1 MELQALGYFGI
12 RASNLDDWAAFATRL
27 VGFELVEKS
36 KSSLTFRMDDRRQ
49 RVVVEADHDDGAAFF
64 GWEVADGA
72 TPEEAM
78 REAADAARS
87 WIRTAKAHGD
97 PIPTPSRVDRTSYS
111 GRWVLRTPKTLH
123 KRLSERAKAEGVSLN
138 TLAVTL
144 LAEGLGDRSANEQ

>member
-1 MELQALGYFGI
+1 MHKFHYPITLRPLAKDEGG
-12 RASNLDDWAAFATRL
+12 
-27 VGFELVEKS
+27 
-36 KSSLTFRMDDRRQ
+36 
-49 RVVVEADHDDGAAFF
+49 
-64 GWEVADGA
+64 GWLAEFPDLPGCMADGA

-97 PIPTPSRVDRTSYS
+97 PIPTPSRADRTSYS
-111 GRWVLRTPKTLH
+111 GRWLLRTPKTLH

-144 LAEGLGDRSANEQ
+144 LAEGLGERTANER

>member
-1 MELQALGYFGI
+1 MPRLDYPITLRPLGRDEG
-12 RASNLDDWAAFATRL
+12 
-27 VGFELVEKS
+27 G
-36 KSSLTFRMDDRRQ
+36 
-49 RVVVEADHDDGAAFF
+49 
-64 GWEVADGA
+64 GWLAEFPDLPGCMADGA

-87 WIRTAKAHGD
+87 WIRTAKAHGY
-97 PIPTPSRVDRTSYS
+97 PVPPPSRADPRRYS

-144 LAEGLGDRSANEQ
+144 LAEGLGGRTANGR